1 MSVIVRTDLEFV
13 RERLKSPFGFK
24 GRYLDELWQTVAL
37 IATDRH
43 TAAAPA
49 TESVLWSDG
58 AVFGENP
65 PAAANALMMTV
76 TARALRLLE
85 GRELRRPD
93 LMLDELLPA
102 LADYA
107 EAVCGRRVAPTFLLN
122 ALVGVDIA
130 LWSLYARENGV
141 DSFDGIVP
149 PYARA
154 AMTHRHARLS
164 HIPLISYAV
173 GERELRECLDSGT
186 ALLKIKIGKA
196 VSGAP
201 GSEEDMAS
209 MAAWDCARLEQIHAV
224 AKDYRTSCTD
234 DGRVLYYLDA
244 NGRYDCK
251 DRLGLL
257 LAHAERI
264 GALDRIALL
273 EEPFAPGDETDV
285 SDLPVTINADE
296 SAHGVDDVKRRLAQG
311 YRAVALKPIAKT
323 LSVSF
328 RMAAAVHEAGA
339 QCLCADLTV
348 NPFLAQWNKQ
358 FAARIAPLS
367 KMNVGCLEV
376 NGDQNYVTWDAQK
389 ALLPDGVRYD
399 DEADGV
405 FTLDE
410 RFYET
415 SGRLFGE
422 NGYHAFFT
430 KKSR

>member
-1 MSVIVRTDLEFV
+1 MSVIVKTDLEFV
-13 RERLKSPFGFK
+13 REKLKSPFGFK

-37 IATDRH
+37 VATERH
-43 TAAAPA
+43 TAVAPA

-85 GRELRRPD
+85 GRELVRPD
-93 LMLDELLPA
+93 LMLDALLPS
-102 LADYA
+102 LEDYA
-107 EAVCGRRVAPTFLLN
+107 EAVCGRCVAPTFVLN

-130 LWSLYARENGV
+130 LWSLYARENGI

-149 PYARA
+149 PYAKA
-154 AMTHRHARLS
+154 AMAHRHAQLS

-173 GERELRECLDSGT
+173 GEKELRACLDAGT

-224 AKDYRTSCTD
+224 AKDYRTPCTK

-244 NGRYDCK
+244 NGRYDNK
-251 DRLGLL
+251 ERLRLL
-257 LAHAERI
+257 LDHADRI

-285 SDLPVTINADE
+285 SDLPVTVNADE
-296 SAHGVDDVKRRLAQG
+296 SAHSVEDVRRRLALG
-311 YRAVALKPIAKT
+311 YRAVALKPIAKR
-323 LSVSF
+323 SRSPF
-328 RMAAAVHEAGA
+328 GWPQPYMRRARSA
-339 QCLCADLTV
+339 CAPT
-348 NPFLAQWNKQ
+348 
-358 FAARIAPLS
+358 
-367 KMNVGCLEV
+367 
-376 NGDQNYVTWDAQK
+376 
-389 ALLPDGVRYD
+389 
-399 DEADGV
+399 
-405 FTLDE
+405 
-410 RFYET
+410 
-415 SGRLFGE
+415 
-422 NGYHAFFT
+422 
-430 KKSR
+430 

>member
-1 MSVIVRTDLEFV
+1 MNIL
-13 RERLKSPFGFK
+13 
-24 GRYLDELWQTVAL
+24 LDKARRADIFT
-37 IATDRH
+37 
-43 TAAAPA
+43 
-49 TESVLWSDG
+49 
-58 AVFGENP
+58 
-65 PAAANALMMTV
+65 LM
-76 TARALRLLE
+76 
-85 GRELRRPD
+85 G
-93 LMLDELLPA
+93 MLDELLPA

-224 AKDYRTSCTD
+224 AKDYRTSCTND
-234 DGRVLYYLDA
+234 SRVLYYLDA

-251 DRLGLL
+251 ERLRLL

-273 EEPFAPGDETDV
+273 EEPFAPGDDTDV

>member
-1 MSVIVRTDLEFV
+1 
-13 RERLKSPFGFK
+13 
-24 GRYLDELWQTVAL
+24 
-37 IATDRH
+37 
-43 TAAAPA
+43 
-49 TESVLWSDG
+49 
-58 AVFGENP
+58 
-65 PAAANALMMTV
+65 
-76 TARALRLLE
+76 
-85 GRELRRPD
+85 
-93 LMLDELLPA
+93 
-102 LADYA
+102 
-107 EAVCGRRVAPTFLLN
+107 
-122 ALVGVDIA
+122 
-130 LWSLYARENGV
+130 
-141 DSFDGIVP
+141 
-149 PYARA
+149 
-154 AMTHRHARLS
+154 
-164 HIPLISYAV
+164 
-173 GERELRECLDSGT
+173 
-186 ALLKIKIGKA
+186 
-196 VSGAP
+196 
-201 GSEEDMAS
+201 MAS

-251 DRLGLL
+251 DRLRLL

-296 SAHGVDDVKRRLAQG
+296 SAHVDDVKRRLAQG

>member
-1 MSVIVRTDLEFV
+1 
-13 RERLKSPFGFK
+13 
-24 GRYLDELWQTVAL
+24 
-37 IATDRH
+37 
-43 TAAAPA
+43 
-49 TESVLWSDG
+49 
-58 AVFGENP
+58 
-65 PAAANALMMTV
+65 
-76 TARALRLLE
+76 
-85 GRELRRPD
+85 
-93 LMLDELLPA
+93 
-102 LADYA
+102 
-107 EAVCGRRVAPTFLLN
+107 
-122 ALVGVDIA
+122 
-130 LWSLYARENGV
+130 
-141 DSFDGIVP
+141 
-149 PYARA
+149 
-154 AMTHRHARLS
+154 
-164 HIPLISYAV
+164 
-173 GERELRECLDSGT
+173 
-186 ALLKIKIGKA
+186 
-196 VSGAP
+196 
-201 GSEEDMAS
+201 MAS

-251 DRLGLL
+251 DRLRLL

-311 YRAVALKPIAKT
+311 LPRPSPSSRLQRRSRSPSGWPPPCMRRARSA
-323 LSVSF
+323 S
-328 RMAAAVHEAGA
+328 G
-339 QCLCADLTV
+339 ADLTV